1 MAFNHIDYIAWNKRK
16 VSIDGFLSA
25 LNVGK
30 YATSAISINYL
41 NQLEQRLKIPLE
53 ELRIQYVQNKLSIN

>member
-41 NQLEQRLKIPLE
+41 NQLEQKIKNSF
-53 ELRIQYVQNKLSIN
+53 RGVKDSICPKQTN